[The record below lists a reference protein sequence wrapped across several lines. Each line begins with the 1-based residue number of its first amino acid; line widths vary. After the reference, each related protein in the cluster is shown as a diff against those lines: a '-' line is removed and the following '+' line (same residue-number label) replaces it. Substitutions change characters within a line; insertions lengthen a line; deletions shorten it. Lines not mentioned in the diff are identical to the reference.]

1 LFPKF
6 HALRVRANEDSHC
19 VTASRNPVFMPVPR
33 LKIIPPRKR
42 SRAARAH
49 VVETENHPLSPFDR
63 PVGGARR
70 RLKTTQAAAGG
81 LRNYGRPFCPGFLMV
96 RPNCI
101 CPVCT
106 DPPCPPSLFLYTP
119 QASFFSFWSLFS
131 FFPFFINSFLFFFFP
146 NLEFIEN
153 YIACTICLATTVS
166 DRNTTNTS
174 WQTNAD
180 GPDGMGFAPHPW
192 DTP

>member
-1 LFPKF
+1 MRFAPEG
-6 HALRVRANEDSHC
+6 LRNQPRPGGAATRHLSTRADNVQNEHNLTFWRLIC
-19 VTASRNPVFMPVPR
+19 FQNFTRCACARMRTHTASRNPVFMPVLR
-33 LKIIPPRKR
+33 LNIIPPRER

-119 QASFFSFWSLFS
+119 QASFFSF
-131 FFPFFINSFLFFFFP
+131 
-146 NLEFIEN
+146 
-153 YIACTICLATTVS
+153 
-166 DRNTTNTS
+166 
-174 WQTNAD
+174 
-180 GPDGMGFAPHPW
+180 
-192 DTP
+192 